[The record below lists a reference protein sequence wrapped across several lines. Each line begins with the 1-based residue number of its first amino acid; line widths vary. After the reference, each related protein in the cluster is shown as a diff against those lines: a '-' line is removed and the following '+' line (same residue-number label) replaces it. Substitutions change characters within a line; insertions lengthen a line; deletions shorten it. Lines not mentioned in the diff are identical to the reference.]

1 MTYYV
6 YYIPDVKIGC
16 TNNLKRR
23 VEKQQGYK
31 KYKIL
36 ATTNCLKTA
45 SSLEKYYQKKYN
57 YKIDNKT
64 YEQLILEKMIHV
76 SRDTITFKKTKEKT
90 LAEFIFPSFLEI
102 DKEIINFSDE
112 LINWVKKNNFKS
124 QYNEERYVYKQSL
137 LNFYFSKNESIY
149 DKIRV
154 WAKDRVLYNAGDS
167 KTQFVKLSEEMGEL
181 AQGILKKDKPEI
193 TDAIGDLV
201 VVLTNLAH
209 LEGLKIEDCIA
220 SAYNVIKNRTGK
232 MSNGTFIKDK

>member
-1 MTYYV
+1 MI
-6 YYIPDVKIGC
+6 YYIYHIPNVKIGC

-36 ATTNCLKTA
+36 AKTNSLKQA
-45 SSLEKYYQKKYN
+45 SFLEKYYQIKYN

-64 YEQLILEKMIHV
+64 YEQLILEKMIHI

-90 LAEFIFPSFLEI
+90 LDGFIFPSFLEI
-102 DKEIINFSDE
+102 GEEVINFSDD
-112 LINWVKKNNFKS
+112 LINWIKENNFKS
-124 QYNEERYVYKQSL
+124 QYNDERYVYKQSL
-137 LNFYFSKNESIY
+137 LNFYFLKDKSIY
-149 DKIRV
+149 DKIRQ
-154 WAKDRVLYNAGDS
+154 WAEERGLYNAGDS

-181 AQGILKKDKPEI
+181 ARGILKKDNTEI
-193 TDAIGDLV
+193 IDAIGDLV

-209 LEGLKIEDCIA
+209 FEGLKIEDCID